1 MTPAPVL
8 CVPAPGVASVAAAR
22 GRAPPG
28 QGRGAGEENTRW
40 LTM

>member
-1 MTPAPVL
+1 MTRAPFL
-8 CVPAPGVASVAAAR
+8 SAPAPGVASVAAAR

-40 LTM
+40 LTV